1 MVDLDMMNILSGVAP
16 APTEDD
22 LDEDASN
29 EEKAIKPQKA
39 RAVARKKSGAK
50 NQGLKSVNP
59 GLSNKTSSKQALT
72 KVVNLSSNDQAAAA
86 VLPILDK
93 SISDQSTPTNPP
105 EHTLSIQVQAE
116 SVNRTSESL
125 LRL

>member
-39 RAVARKKSGAK
+39 RLWVTWT
-50 NQGLKSVNP
+50 QG
-59 GLSNKTSSKQALT
+59 
-72 KVVNLSSNDQAAAA
+72 
-86 VLPILDK
+86 
-93 SISDQSTPTNPP
+93 
-105 EHTLSIQVQAE
+105 
-116 SVNRTSESL
+116 
-125 LRL
+125 